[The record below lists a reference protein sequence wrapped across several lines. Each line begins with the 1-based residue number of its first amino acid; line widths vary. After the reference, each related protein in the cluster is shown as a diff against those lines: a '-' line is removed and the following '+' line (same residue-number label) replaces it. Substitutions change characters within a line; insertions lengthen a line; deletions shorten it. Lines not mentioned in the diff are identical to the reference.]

1 MVKSNGGERDWLQRL
16 WYGRSAWR
24 YPLMPFSWLFLLLV
38 KMRRG
43 LYRLRILR
51 SFEVPVPVV
60 VIGNISVGGTGK
72 TPITVWLA
80 TELRVRNHKPAVVSR
95 GYGGKVGDVPVRVTA
110 ASDPR
115 QVGDEAILIAIRSRC
130 PVFVHPDRV
139 AAARAAI
146 EAGAD
151 VVIADDGLQHYRLAR
166 DFEIAV
172 MDGVRGTGN
181 GLLLPAGPLRE
192 PLHRLQEVNRVLVQ
206 TEGQDVDVPYV
217 RRTSDRSSSAFSLL
231 PKHMRRLDE
240 KVSKPLREFSGK
252 TVHAVAAI
260 GNPRRFFRMLEAHG
274 MRVIP
279 HPYRD
284 HMPLTEEQLTFGDN
298 LPIVMTEKDAVKCT
312 NMALENAWYVP
323 VTVKFPNAG
332 RSNWLEELNRLL
344 YRKKEE
350 LCPSENSSS

>member
-1 MVKSNGGERDWLQRL
+1 MVKTNGGERDWLQRI

-24 YPLMPFSWLFLLLV
+24 YPLVPFSLLFAVLV
-38 KMRRG
+38 RLRRT
-43 LYRLRILR
+43 LYRMRILKPL
-51 SFEVPVPVV
+51 EVPVPVV

-72 TPITVWLA
+72 TPITIWLA
-80 TELRVRNHKPAVVSR
+80 TELKIRGHRPGIVSR
-95 GYGGKVGDVPVRVTA
+95 GYGGDVGAEPVQA
-110 ASDPR
+110 SGNSDPR

-139 AAARAAI
+139 AAARAAVA
-146 EAGAD
+146 AGVD

-181 GLLLPAGPLRE
+181 GWMLPAGPLRE

-217 RRTSDRSSSAFSLL
+217 RRASDRSSSAFSLL
-231 PKHMRRLDE
+231 PKQMRRLNE
-240 KVSKPLREFSGK
+240 TRSQPLGEFSGK

-260 GNPRRFFRMLEAHG
+260 GNPRRFFRMLESHG

-279 HPYRD
+279 HPFRD
-284 HMPLTEEQLTFGDN
+284 HQQLTPEQLAFGDN

-312 NMALENAWYVP
+312 GMSLENAWYVP

-332 RSNWLEELNRLL
+332 RSNWLEELNRMLET
-344 YRKKEE
+344 KKEE
-350 LCPSENSSS
+350 LCPTSNSPS